1 MLSESQKS
9 QKHTAARGAELAS
22 FASLS
27 PSSSAIDELERRYPG
42 ETPTRAIDKAL
53 ERLRTLEE
61 VIGGLANVQPQ

>member
-9 QKHTAARGAELAS
+9 QKRTAVRGSKLAS

-27 PSSSAIDELERRYPG
+27 PSASAIEDLWARYPG
-42 ETPTRAIDKAL
+42 ETPARAIDKAL

-61 VIGGLANVQPQ
+61 VIGGLTNVQPK